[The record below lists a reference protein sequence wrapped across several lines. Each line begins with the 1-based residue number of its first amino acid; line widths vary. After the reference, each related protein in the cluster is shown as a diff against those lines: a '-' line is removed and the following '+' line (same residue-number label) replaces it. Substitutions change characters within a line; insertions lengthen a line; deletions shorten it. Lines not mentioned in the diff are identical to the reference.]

1 MWCCLVGKW
10 DSRYLVTNRLIRV
23 EFQASRG
30 IEAEVSV
37 SPLSKRIVGLW
48 VVCTY
53 IYGITPPSPTCMVKH
68 YTYNLSSFWRRAN
81 SRNPPWLS
89 LYGGNLTLAL
99 VNLFDTEFKKWRQ
112 FGIKTLKTFLCSLR
126 GTFLDAKSL
135 AKLPMRPAAPSS
147 SLPES
152 TKSFLLKTDGG
163 ML

>member
-10 DSRYLVTNRLIRV
+10 DSRYLVTNKLIRV

-126 GTFLDAKSL
+126 GTFSWRQKSCK
-135 AKLPMRPAAPSS
+135 ASNATCGP
-147 SLPES
+147 
-152 TKSFLLKTDGG
+152 F
-163 ML
+163 